1 MATQKRIPQIVL
13 NGEQQE
19 VAFEPVATVQFAESD
34 DAATRA
40 RQLSDMQSTL
50 VEVTRATRANR
61 HCQSVFFEDMTVAY
75 GTTYQL
81 RHGLGRAKVYIS
93 LVRWKA
99 NTPGSAITVELV
111 SNETQ
116 TTDTVSVRVYGD
128 GVITLEV
135 F

>member
-1 MATQKRIPQIVL
+1 MATRRIPQIVL
-13 NGEQQE
+13 NGSQKE
-19 VAFEPVATVQFAESD
+19 VAFDPVATVQFAESD

-40 RQLSDMQSTL
+40 RQLSELQATL

-61 HCQSVFFEDMTVAY
+61 HCQSVFFEDLTVVY

-99 NTPGSAITVELV
+99 NTPGSAITIELV
-111 SNETQ
+111 SDETQ
-116 TTDTVSVRVYGD
+116 TTDTVSVRVYAD
-128 GVITLEV
+128 VVVTLEV